1 MEITFPAVETNL
13 VTVDIMMNLWS
24 NYKEVLHQ
32 TFPDLYIDRLWAD
45 WEGKGTKLVAQT
57 YEHKHFLKSRE
68 VEIWNEKSSI
78 YNNIIY
84 PKTNASNIPTGILP
98 CFGMDLMGFSDKKVI
113 IVFDFQHPVEN
124 YSFSVEG
131 LPVYEGDYRFF
142 EIGNHFS
149 KNIYIAKCTMSEV
162 DEHLEMF
169 KTYLTKYR
177 DMIELEKPTGL
188 DTSFYKDFDTYMTK
202 LDPVSGYLK
211 GKFGG
216 EKAESLVND
225 FLFTYG

>member
-1 MEITFPAVETNL
+1 MGLSSHIWTHVYSRSYIIFKQ
-13 VTVDIMMNLWS
+13 MKHLWD
-24 NYKEVLHQ
+24 NYRQ
-32 TFPDLYIDRLWAD
+32 TLFSIFPDLDYGETWAKWESKETGLIAKTYTNPYIIKA
-45 WEGKGTKLVAQT
+45 
-57 YEHKHFLKSRE
+57 RE
-68 VEIWNEKSSI
+68 VDIFSEKTCI

-84 PKTNASNIPTGILP
+84 PKTGSNLP
-98 CFGMDLMGFSDKKVI
+98 CFGMDLMGFFEKKVI

-149 KNIYIAKCTMSEV
+149 KNIYIAKCTASEV
-162 DEHLEMF
+162 DDHLDMF
-169 KTYLTKYR
+169 KTYLTKYKE
-177 DMIELEKPTGL
+177 MLELERPTSF
-188 DTSFYKDFDTYMTK
+188 DTSQYKDFDTYMTK

-216 EKAESLVND
+216 EKAESLVNN

>member
-1 MEITFPAVETNL
+1 
-13 VTVDIMMNLWS
+13 MNLWE
-24 NYKEVLHQ
+24 NYKDVLHE
-32 TFPDLYIDRLWAD
+32 TFPLHNGVRSVWAT
-45 WEGKGTKLVAQT
+45 WESKGTFLTAKT
-57 YEHKHFLKSRE
+57 YTSPHIIKSRE
-68 VEIWNEKSSI
+68 VEIWNEKSCI

-84 PKTNASNIPTGILP
+84 PKTGSNLP
-98 CFGMDLMGFSDKKVI
+98 CFGMDLMGFFDKKVI

-124 YSFSVEG
+124 YSFSVED

-169 KTYLTKYR
+169 KLYLTKYK
-177 DMIELEKPTGL
+177 DMVELEKPTGK
-188 DTSFYKDFDTYMTK
+188 DTSFYKDFDAYMTK

-216 EKAESLVND
+216 DKAESLVND
-225 FLFTYG
+225 FFFTYG

>member
-1 MEITFPAVETNL
+1 MN
-13 VTVDIMMNLWS
+13 NLWQ
-24 NYKEVLHQ
+24 NYKKVLFNSFLFEEDPLDM
-32 TFPDLYIDRLWAD
+32 TWV
-45 WEGKGTKLVAQT
+45 GKRNTTLTAKI
-57 YEHKHFLKSRE
+57 YRHKYFIKARE
-68 VEIWNEKSSI
+68 VEIYNENSCI
-78 YNNIIY
+78 YNNILY
-84 PKTNASNIPTGILP
+84 PKTGSNLP
-98 CFGMDLMGFSDKKVI
+98 CFGMDLMGFFDKKVI
-113 IVFDFQHPVEN
+113 IVFDFQHPKEN

-169 KTYLTKYR
+169 TKYLTKYK
-177 DMIELEKPTGL
+177 DMVELEKPTGE
-188 DTSFYKDFDTYMTK
+188 DTSVYKDFDAYMTK

-211 GKFGG
+211 GKFGE

-225 FLFTYG
+225 FLFCYD